1 MPGHARAVLYGADE
15 EVGANLKSSN
25 LALNVM
31 RHCWNDNENKNEN
44 RRHGN
49 CRPKDISVNLVR
61 TSSWKERLTAR
72 LPLSTVRAM
81 QDGDRVSVAYESTAM
96 NR

>member
-1 MPGHARAVLYGADE
+1 MPGHARAVLYSADE
-15 EVGANLKSSN
+15 EVVANLKSSN

-49 CRPKDISVNLVR
+49 CRPKDISVNLVVNCSHAPGR
-61 TSSWKERLTAR
+61 CRKDDFLDVVDFTCSAKVLR
-72 LPLSTVRAM
+72 
-81 QDGDRVSVAYESTAM
+81 
-96 NR
+96 